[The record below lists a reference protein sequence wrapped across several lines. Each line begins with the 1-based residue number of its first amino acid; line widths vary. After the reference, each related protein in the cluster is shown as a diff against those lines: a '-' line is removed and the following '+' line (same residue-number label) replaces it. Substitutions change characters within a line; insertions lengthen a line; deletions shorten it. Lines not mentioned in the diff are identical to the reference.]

1 MSILS
6 VSGIGISFGTNEIL
20 RDVSFTVERSDRIGI
35 IGPNG
40 AGKTTL
46 IRILSGELEPDSGK
60 ISMQNG
66 LHLCAMRQS
75 GLGAEAEGKSVYEY
89 VFDSIRYKLDRLEAS
104 ASNALAGERSEAEY
118 RSRCR
123 SMLLKMG
130 FSEEAFINGLISDAV
145 GGAV

>member
-46 IRILSGELEPDSGK
+46 IRILSGEIEPDSGK

-66 LHLCAMRQS
+66 LRLCAMRQS
-75 GLGAEAEGKSVYEY
+75 GLGDEAEGKSVYEY
-89 VFDSIRYKLDRLEAS
+89 EVNGKKYRVKYKQNTARVAARCCS
-104 ASNALAGERSEAEY
+104 KWAFQRSRSNARRAS
-118 RSRCR
+118 
-123 SMLLKMG
+123 
-130 FSEEAFINGLISDAV
+130 
-145 GGAV
+145 